1 MSPPSTPPSS
11 SPPSPATPR
20 NPKSG
25 PLRTPLRL
33 SRGKRSNVAPL
44 TPQSLVTSRIPSD
57 SHYSSKEEL
66 TPHSLNRKPLSTR
79 DPNWRIREESVSP
92 GDIGTDIQGD
102 DAQAPPPTTPNK
114 LAGPF
119 TPQVTKNSRGPLRFD
134 ISNLALSDNPSVRGS
149 FTDPPPRRRETRPP
163 LNVSGRKVP
172 MTRLDL
178 TLSPKQEDDYLD
190 AGQIGDLNR
199 IPEVQEYMNP
209 LGSPMSV
216 VRSPEG
222 TKCASCGGTERLS
235 LLEPCLHQIC
245 ASCVTG
251 SLNVVGEK
259 DMICMY
265 CLSPIKSFKIAR
277 PFGRIH
283 SGTSPQDSLS
293 SNRSRQVFPPQDS
306 PTPQG
311 SFSSALSRLDSQSP
325 PVLASD
331 LPIVVLRIDNVP
343 WDVTPPMIERWLGNP
358 TLICHVLL
366 DRADGRTLNHAYVET
381 TIEHAR
387 SALRTHQN
395 KVLGCGRR
403 ARAVTITWS
412 SQEELM
418 HTLFPSWPGRFEGP
432 LPVYDASPT
441 DLQPPPPADLLTDSE
456 LGVILHLVQSPKS
469 HFLKVPS
476 LAYWS
481 LLSVL
486 AKIPVPDVF
495 APGTV
500 PDKLFVVLEKYE
512 SFVGVRGYDPL
523 LHMKLIDG
531 ALRCRAFTDRQLSVL
546 LRFTNRPPPTMYI
559 NQPSNLGIPVHPPN
573 NQLHLAP
580 PPPNMT
586 IQPWRSNESVGMD
599 RGPSVTLDACDRVAR
614 DFGLDPILVHALA
627 ERLVFHSSA
636 GVPPFRHH

>member
-1 MSPPSTPPSS
+1 MSPPSTPPPL

-20 NPKSG
+20 NSKSG
-25 PLRTPLRL
+25 PLRTPLRVP
-33 SRGKRSNVAPL
+33 RGKRSNVAPL
-44 TPQSLVTSRIPSD
+44 TPQSLVASRTCSD
-57 SHYSSKEEL
+57 LHYNSKEEL
-66 TPHSLNRKPLSTR
+66 ALRSLNRNPLSTR
-79 DPNWRIREESVSP
+79 DPNWRIHEESASP
-92 GDIGTDIQGD
+92 GDTRAGTHNGNS
-102 DAQAPPPTTPNK
+102 QAPPPTTPNK

-119 TPQVTKNSRGPLRFD
+119 TPQVTKNSRSPLRFD
-134 ISNLALSDNPSVRGS
+134 VYRLALSEDPSVRGS
-149 FTDPPPRRRETRPP
+149 FTDPPPRRRETRP
-163 LNVSGRKVP
+163 LLSEEDC
-172 MTRLDL
+172 LDVGHI
-178 TLSPKQEDDYLD
+178 E
-190 AGQIGDLNR
+190 DLNQ
-199 IPEVQEYMNP
+199 IQEIQEYMNP
-209 LGSPMSV
+209 LGSPMSAL
-216 VRSPEG
+216 VRSSEERR
-222 TKCASCGGTERLS
+222 CASCGGTERLS

-277 PFGRIH
+277 SFVRIH
-283 SGTSPQDSLS
+283 SGTSPQDLLS
-293 SNRSRQVFPPQDS
+293 SDPSRQVTLPLDS
-306 PTPQG
+306 PTSQG
-311 SFSSALSRLDSQSP
+311 SFSSALSHLDPQSS
-325 PVLASD
+325 PVLAGD

-381 TIEHAR
+381 TIEYAR

-403 ARAVTITWS
+403 ARAVTITLS

-441 DLQPPPPADLLTDSE
+441 DPQPPPPADLLTDSE
-456 LGVILHLVQSPKS
+456 LGVILHLIQSPKS
-469 HFLKVPS
+469 HFLKVSS

-500 PDKLFVVLEKYE
+500 PEKLFDITTFALEKYG
-512 SFVGVRGYDPL
+512 SFVGARDYEPL

-531 ALRCRAFTDRQLSVL
+531 ALHCRAFTDRQLSTL
-546 LRFTNRPPPTMYI
+546 LRFTNRPPAMYI
-559 NQPSNLGIPVHPPN
+559 NQPSNLGTPMHTPN
-573 NQLHLAP
+573 TQLPLAP
-580 PPPNMT
+580 PPPKMT
-586 IQPWRSNESVGMD
+586 IQPWRSNERFGVD
-599 RGPSVTLDACDRVAR
+599 RGSSVTLDVCDRVAH
-614 DFGLDPILVHALA
+614 DFGLDPMLVHALA
-627 ERLVFHSSA
+627 ERLVFHSST
-636 GVPPFRHH
+636 GVPPPRHH